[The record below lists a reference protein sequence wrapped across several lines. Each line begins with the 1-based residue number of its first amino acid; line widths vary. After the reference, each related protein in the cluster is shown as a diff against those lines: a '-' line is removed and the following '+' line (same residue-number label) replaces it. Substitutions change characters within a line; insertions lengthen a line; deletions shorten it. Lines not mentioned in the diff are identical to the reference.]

1 MSVLQSKELSSDLKQ
16 LHPSL
21 SSTLGKW
28 KEYDPL
34 LLKLLSFIPP
44 TLPYSRLTELDPQL
58 GTTQSL
64 PSLLYEELCLH
75 NSSLIQLHSSLREL
89 FTFTSG
95 DALFT
100 SQTGLALKSIRDNH
114 IPTAW
119 KSLLPF
125 PLGECAE
132 LVPALNLL
140 KCRMEF
146 YTRALENGNGGCDPL
161 LTEFEPYLFSS
172 VQDMISRILQTSSSC
187 SQIDANVKP
196 YSFTSVLNFIII
208 FLRLFYTVVCIISM
222 QLIIEGF
229 PVHPYPDSDVPSII
243 LRNLCL
249 HGARWDRQTEQLSS
263 LGDGEQSSRGP
274 TRCSVLLTLKP
285 SPQPHSKATTVGACG
300 TCCYDCP
307 LLLVTSGSVREATV
321 QSAPRLCTVPLSCSS
336 GNCSWPKQPTART
349 PEGQG
354 TSPEELVSDNC
365 PAIFLSCE
373 WPT

>member
-1 MSVLQSKELSSDLKQ
+1 MSVLQSKEFSSDLKQ

-125 PLGECAE
+125 PLGEYTE

-146 YTRALENGNGGCDPL
+146 YTKALENGNGSCDPL
-161 LTEFEPYLFSS
+161 QPYLFSS
-172 VQDMISRILQTSSSC
+172 PQDMISRILQTSSSG

-196 YSFTSVLNFIII
+196 
-208 FLRLFYTVVCIISM
+208 
-222 QLIIEGF
+222 
-229 PVHPYPDSDVPSII
+229 
-243 LRNLCL
+243 
-249 HGARWDRQTEQLSS
+249 
-263 LGDGEQSSRGP
+263 
-274 TRCSVLLTLKP
+274 CS
-285 SPQPHSKATTVGACG
+285 
-300 TCCYDCP
+300 
-307 LLLVTSGSVREATV
+307 LLV
-321 QSAPRLCTVPLSCSS
+321 
-336 GNCSWPKQPTART
+336 
-349 PEGQG
+349 
-354 TSPEELVSDNC
+354 
-365 PAIFLSCE
+365 F
-373 WPT
+373 